1 MTVNKFD
8 NKFLYFFYKLQKL
21 YKGKF
26 PNSHF
31 AEFAEDVMVNR
42 IFKNQNKGTYIDI
55 GAYHPFKGSLT
66 YTLFKKGWKGTN
78 IDLSKTSID
87 LFKMARPKDTN
98 VCCAISNKTEKKT
111 YFENSPINQQNSL
124 IKKYSDQREIEI
136 QAYTLDDLLNSRNI
150 KSPDYL
156 NIDTEGNEMEVL
168 EGINFKKFN
177 PKLITIEENNF
188 FEISKL
194 KNEKIDYM
202 HERNYILI
210 NIIGVTMFF
219 YQRTHLDKISEDI
232 KI

>member
-1 MTVNKFD
+1 MINKFD

-21 YKGKF
+21 YKNKS
-26 PNSHF
+26 PNLHF

-42 IFKNQNKGTYIDI
+42 IFKNQDKGTYIDI

-87 LFKMARPKDTN
+87 LFKMARPNDVN
-98 VCCAISNKTEKKT
+98 ICCAISNKTEKKI

-124 IKKYSDQREIEI
+124 IKKNNEQREIEI
-136 QAYTLDDLLNSRNI
+136 QAYTLDELLISRNI
-150 KSPDYL
+150 ENPDYL
-156 NIDTEGNEMEVL
+156 NIDTEGNEMDVL
-168 EGINFKKFN
+168 EGVNFNKIN

-188 FEISKL
+188 AKISNSN
-194 KNEKIDYM
+194 NEKKNYM
-202 HERNYILI
+202 YERNYILI
-210 NIIGVTMFF
+210 NTIGVTMFF
-219 YQRTHLDKISEDI
+219 YQKLLLDKISDEI